1 MRLPPLLRR
10 AVTEPRLRRR
20 VFVTALAIAVSPLPL
35 VGTLGYEHGLLFT
48 APMSLLG
55 LGAGVDAARRVQA
68 SNDSEEEL
76 ASFVNRAGP
85 LMLMEVLALVGLV
98 LAVQLVAQLYNP
110 TCDLLEGLAFFGLGP
125 VLSGLLGGVCGLW
138 GAVVASKRHR
148 RRQLLI
154 GSLPMVAS
162 LIIGVRRIY
171 ADPVVFVHDPFW
183 AYFAGPLYDEAVAVT
198 PRYVWFRVYN
208 VATALAA
215 VLALHLWAL
224 PSGRLGSLGRV
235 KSRPWSAAA
244 LATLVTV
251 SGWFGLQPER
261 HHFHA
266 TVDSLATE
274 LPGTLTTEH
283 FVIHYDPRGPA
294 AQHLELVAAEHE
306 FAWHRLAS
314 RLGREPEVPVHS
326 FVFPDSDRKRV
337 LMGAG
342 RTEVSPPWRGH
353 LYLNDS
359 PFPHRVLHH
368 ELAHS
373 FSAPLGDPLLGIA
386 GDIGLGGVRINLA
399 LVEGFAEALAQR
411 PRVGLDLHDQ
421 AAVLH
426 RLEKRPPLE
435 SLMGL
440 SFWGKSSRHAYAA
453 AGSFCL
459 WLAETRGIDRLA
471 TLYGNAGDFEPAYG
485 VPLSELEAEWIE
497 FLEQRPIRPRDIEAQ
512 RQRYKKRAIFQ
523 RPCAHRSANLR
534 KEARHA
540 TARGDHEG
548 SVERLETVCAIEPQ
562 RTQHRITLA
571 MAQARAGHADDALA
585 TLEDAAQTPDLTH
598 TLASAID
605 ERLGDLAASSGDLA
619 SARAY
624 YQQAQSR
631 SVSERVARTLQVK
644 ERSTR
649 DPQLAALVLEY
660 FGPFEATQSPAAR
673 AALKVYMATRIAELE
688 SQAPLGSYLLGQQL
702 LSLHRGP
709 EAAEAFGRALAPADG
724 DEPLHTAE
732 LRRAAREG
740 LLNAHVRNRDYAEA
754 EAVLEPLVADPEIGN
769 GHRYT
774 YQLWSERIE
783 FFREYRPPT
792 TR

>member
-1 MRLPPLLRR
+1 MPLPPLIRR
-10 AVTEPRLRRR
+10 ALTEPRLRRR
-20 VFVTALAIAVSPLPL
+20 VFVTGLAVALSPLPL
-35 VGTLGYEHGLLFT
+35 VGTLGYEHGLIFT

-55 LGAGVDAARRVQA
+55 LGAGVDAAREVQSRDGSDEQPA
-68 SNDSEEEL
+68 FLSQ
-76 ASFVNRAGP
+76 AGP
-85 LMLMEVLALVGLV
+85 AMLRDVLV
-98 LAVQLVAQLYNP
+98 LAALVLGVQLVAQLYNP
-110 TCDLLEGLAFFGLGP
+110 TCDIPEGLAFFGLGP
-125 VLSGLLGGVCGLW
+125 VISGVLGGICGLF
-138 GAVVASKRHR
+138 GAVVAPQRGR
-148 RRQLLI
+148 RRQLLL
-154 GSLPMVAS
+154 GSLPMLLS
-162 LIIGVRRIY
+162 LLVGIRRIY

-198 PRYVWFRVYN
+198 PRYLWFRIYN
-208 VATALAA
+208 VAAALAA
-215 VLALHLWAL
+215 ALALHLWVL
-224 PSGRLGSLGRV
+224 PSGRLGPFARV
-235 KSRPWSAAA
+235 KSRPWSATA
-244 LATLVTV
+244 LAVLLGF
-251 SGWFGLQPER
+251 SAWFGLQPAR

-266 TVDSLATE
+266 TVDSLARE

-326 FVFPDSDRKRV
+326 FVFPDPDRKRE

-359 PFPHRVLHH
+359 AFPHRVLHH

-373 FSAPLGDPLLGIA
+373 FSAPIGDPLLGIA

-497 FLEQRPIRPRDIEAQ
+497 FLEARPIRERDIEAQ
-512 RQRYKKRAIFQ
+512 RQRYKKRAIFK

-534 KEARHA
+534 KDARLA
-540 TARGDHEG
+540 GARGDHEG
-548 SVERLETVCAIEPQ
+548 SVERLETVCAIEPE
-562 RTQHRITLA
+562 RTVHRITLA
-571 MAQARAGHADDALA
+571 LAQARAGRHDEALA
-585 TLEDAAQTPDLTH
+585 TLLEAVETPDLTH

-605 ERLGDLAASSGDLA
+605 ERLGDLALARGDLA
-619 SARAY
+619 EAREY
-624 YQQAQSR
+624 YQRAQGR
-631 SVSERVARTLQVK
+631 SVSERLARTLQIK

-649 DPQLAALVLEY
+649 NPELAALVLEY
-660 FGPFEATQSPAAR
+660 FAPFESTQRPADRTATQ
-673 AALKVYMATRIAELE
+673 VFIATQVAQLE
-688 SQAPLGSYLLGQQL
+688 TQAPLGSYLLGMQL
-702 LSLHRGP
+702 LSLHRGQA
-709 EAAEAFGRALAPADG
+709 AAEAFERALAPTG
-724 DEPLHTAE
+724 NDEPLPTAE

-740 LLNAHVRNRDYAEA
+740 LLNARVRVRDYPAA
-754 EAVLEPLVADPEIGN
+754 RQVLAKLVADPEIGN

-774 YQLWSERIE
+774 YQLWSERID
-783 FFREYRPPT
+783 FFTEYRPAG
-792 TR
+792 